1 LVPGANYVF
10 RIVTRSAFGDATPS
24 ATAVATTAAPPGPP
38 TWLSLSAGPGEA
50 TLTWMMPSAAGSSPV
65 SDYVVQYR
73 RLSTDVWS
81 TVEDGASISRTR
93 TVMGLVRGANYA
105 FRIVAR
111 NAAGD
116 GAPSAQ
122 RMITIG

>member
-1 LVPGANYVF
+1 
-10 RIVTRSAFGDATPS
+10 IVARSAFGDATPS
-24 ATAVATTAAPPGPP
+24 GTAVATTAAPPGPP
-38 TWLSLSAGPGEA
+38 TWLSLFAGSGSA
-50 TLTWMMPSAAGSSPV
+50 TLTWMMPSNSGSAPI
-65 SDYVVQYR
+65 SDYLVQYR
-73 RLSTDVWS
+73 RLNTDFWS

-93 TVMGLVRGANYA
+93 TVTGLVRGANYA